1 MASAGRTFQ
10 TGHPPLPK
18 GGPGSWPVP
27 MGIPR
32 GVGQGKAGENPIQ
45 RTEGDRVK
53 PPNGSM
59 TEGSRR
65 WRSLLKEM
73 RNMEQASKT
82 SYTRIFC

>member
-45 RTEGDRVK
+45 
-53 PPNGSM
+53 
-59 TEGSRR
+59 
-65 WRSLLKEM
+65 
-73 RNMEQASKT
+73 
-82 SYTRIFC
+82 